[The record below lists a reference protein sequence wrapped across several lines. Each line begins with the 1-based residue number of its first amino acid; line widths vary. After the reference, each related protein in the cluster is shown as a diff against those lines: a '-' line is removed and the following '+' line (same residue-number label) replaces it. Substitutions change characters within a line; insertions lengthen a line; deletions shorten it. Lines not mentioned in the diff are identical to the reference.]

1 MSELRARVV
10 VSCLV
15 ALLPLGVSC
24 SSFAAP
30 SDLTGSWGG
39 EHISLVVTDSGATA
53 QFDCASGTIDAPL
66 VPDDAGRFVAPG
78 TFTPGRGGPILQG
91 DTLPSHP
98 ARYTGQVKSN
108 TMTLTIVETDSETN
122 VGTFTLQR
130 GASAHVFRCL

>member
-1 MSELRARVV
+1 MSGLRSRVV
-10 VSCLV
+10 FSCFAL
-15 ALLPLGVSC
+15 LLPLGMGC

-39 EHISLVVTDSGATA
+39 DHISLVVTDTGSSAE
-53 QFDCASGTIDAPL
+53 FDCASGTISAPL
-66 VPDDAGRFVAPG
+66 VPDDAGKFAANG

-98 ARYTGQVKSN
+98 ARYTGQVTGN
-108 TMTLTIVETDSETN
+108 TMTLGIVETDSGTN
-122 VGTFTLQR
+122 IGTFTLQR